1 METLKL
7 KKLMRN
13 IEDTLTAVSFAEE
26 DEAAAARRVMAD
38 SRGVLLALREG
49 RVDVKIL
56 KYALNTA
63 KRISARLDI
72 LYVRSARNS
81 GTEIEPLLHQFETE
95 LSAQGIRY
103 RLVTRTGCLKQQ
115 ILDYT
120 NSEKEILFAVVE
132 SPNSLD
138 DDCNAG
144 DSALS
149 ALWQNLQCPLVVVT
163 DEAEA

>member
-26 DEAAAARRVMAD
+26 DEEAAARRVMVD

-49 RVDVKIL
+49 RIDVKIL

-63 KRISARLDI
+63 RRISARLDI
-72 LYVRSARNS
+72 LYVRSARNT
-81 GTEIEPLLHQFETE
+81 GTGIEPLLHQFETE

-103 RLVTRTGCLKQQ
+103 RMITRTGCLKQQ
-115 ILDYT
+115 IIDYT

-138 DDCNAG
+138 DDCTTG

-149 ALWQNLQCPLVVVT
+149 ELWQNLKCPLVVVT

>member
-7 KKLMRN
+7 KKLMRS

-26 DEAAAARRVMAD
+26 DEAALAHQVMAD
-38 SRGVLLALREG
+38 SRGVLLALKEG
-49 RVDVKIL
+49 RIDIKVL
-56 KYALNTA
+56 RYALNTA

-72 LYVRSARNS
+72 LYVRSAKNG
-81 GTEIEPLLHQFETE
+81 GTGIEPLLHQFEAE
-95 LSAQGIRY
+95 LSAEGIRY
-103 RLVTRTGCLKQQ
+103 QLITRTGCLKQQ

-138 DDCNAG
+138 VDCSKG
-144 DSALS
+144 DSTLS
-149 ALWQNLQCPLVVVT
+149 SLWQNLKCPLVVVT

>member
-13 IEDTLTAVSFAEE
+13 IEDSLTAVSFAEE
-26 DEAAAARRVMAD
+26 DEAAAAHQVMTD
-38 SRGVLLALREG
+38 SRGVLLALKEG
-49 RVDVKIL
+49 HVDGKIL

-72 LYVRSARNS
+72 LYVKSAKNS
-81 GTEIEPLLHQFETE
+81 GTGIDSLLHQFEE
-95 LSAQGIRY
+95 HLAAEGVRY
-103 RLVTRTGCLKQQ
+103 RLITRTGCLKQQ
-115 ILDYT
+115 VVDYT

-138 DDCNAG
+138 DDCRNG
-144 DSALS
+144 DSPLS
-149 ALWQNLQCPLVVVT
+149 ELWQNLKCPLVVVA